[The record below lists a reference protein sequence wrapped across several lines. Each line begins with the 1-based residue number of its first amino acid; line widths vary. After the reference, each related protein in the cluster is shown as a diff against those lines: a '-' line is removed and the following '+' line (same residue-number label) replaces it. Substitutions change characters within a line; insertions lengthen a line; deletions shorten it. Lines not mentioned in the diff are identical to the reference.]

1 MKFKNGSANTV
12 LNKTTLRSTIVS
24 LVTLFSVSS
33 GVNAQTQ
40 LPEIIPGEIVTALK
54 GTSLTRTS
62 STGGNSSLS
71 FGANATFG
79 TSANINTTSGTKA
92 ESISN
97 VKFSSG
103 VLTTVLGGDTNS
115 VSADIGNIRAN
126 DISSIIQGEEV
137 TTVGSGENSYSNGN
151 ADISGIFQSNS
162 LEIDG
167 DNSIFTTKTSSVHGD
182 SASYDEI
189 SSENISTNNQVTSGS
204 SGAIFSTTTEV
215 DINTSEFASSFQQ
228 AF

>member
-189 SSENISTNNQVTSGS
+189 SSENISTNNQVASGS

>member
-126 DISSIIQGEEV
+126 DISSIIQGEEL

-189 SSENISTNNQVTSGS
+189 SSENISTNNQVASGS